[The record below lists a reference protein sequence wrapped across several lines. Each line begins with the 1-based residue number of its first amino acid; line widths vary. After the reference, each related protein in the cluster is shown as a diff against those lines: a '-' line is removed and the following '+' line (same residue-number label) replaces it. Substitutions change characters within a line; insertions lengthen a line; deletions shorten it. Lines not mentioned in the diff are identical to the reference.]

1 MVGRTLVDRGGTFTD
16 VVHLDANGHV
26 STMKVPS
33 DQAVVG
39 DLAEGALT
47 FGTTVATNAL
57 LEGKGKKVL
66 LLVTEGFEDLPSIGD
81 QSRPY
86 LFDSDRAWPT
96 PFTLEVRGVP
106 GRLDAEGNEL
116 EPTGAF
122 DATDFESHSI
132 AIVLLNSHRNGD
144 HERAYARF
152 FPGQDVV
159 LGHVT
164 SPLLGYLDRLETA
177 LVDAAITPVLRDSM
191 IRDKIGEEALAIR
204 SDGSLVKA
212 EALRA
217 PEAVLSGPAG
227 GILAVSAI
235 AKQAGFASAV
245 GLDMGGTSTDIC
257 RVDADQLPFCE
268 EVSRVAGVR
277 IRRPM
282 YEIETIAAGGGSIL
296 RSDGLRL
303 RVGPDSAGA
312 HPGPQCYGRGGPPT
326 LTDAVLEMNLLDETA
341 FDPPLNRQC
350 VELPGAAEEFVALA
364 RESMAHAVRKL
375 ALARGRDVRN
385 HALIAYGGAAGQH
398 AAKVAELLGITTVI
412 FHPCAAVLC
421 AYGQSLAVEE
431 EHRSQAVWSPLEDC
445 IHRLDDEFND
455 LRSRMS
461 AAGAPHFTVALRL
474 LGTDHALDI
483 PYGMGVSAAQ
493 LEDLFGQEHH
503 RRYGFTQSHGK
514 LEVVNLTCRVVGDR
528 STTPAIE
535 TDPWGLGTHTV
546 EGPEL
551 ITTHNTAIELPDGW
565 HASLRHGLLFL
576 KHVEVGSLPTLT
588 DRTPFG
594 VELWANRFASV
605 AEEGGEVL
613 RRLARSVNIR
623 RRLDFS
629 MGVFDEKG
637 RLVANAPHIPV
648 HLGSM
653 GHTVR
658 DLIENES
665 HLAPGQAWLT
675 NDPQAGGS
683 HLPDLT
689 VISPVKVSDRLF
701 FIASR
706 AHHVDIGGITAGSMP
721 PHSTCLA
728 HEGRV
733 YRREL
738 LKDGEGLKN
747 IQRLVRDSRQPD
759 TVQADLLAQ
768 IAANHHASRLLS
780 NLGTGNLLAFWMGIL
795 ADVADESIDDV
806 LRSVKRGRAFDVLGE
821 VPLRVSVSAV
831 DKRLRVDFSG
841 TGGPH
846 AGNLNA
852 PFAVVRAAILY
863 VLRVLAARDIPLNE
877 GTLRRLD
884 LVVPSPS
891 LLCPSPEA
899 AVVGG
904 NVETSQRLVDL
915 LLNAFGARASSQGT
929 MNNLVLSGDS
939 FSLYETIGGGLGATS
954 ERNGADGRQVHMTN
968 TRATDPEV
976 LEARFPL
983 RLRHFR
989 YRPGTGGAGRR
1000 HGGSGLSREFEV
1012 CGPTTAT
1019 LLATRRDHGAPGF
1032 AGGEAGATGE
1042 DSLCVGGRWK
1052 PWDGQEVTLQAG
1064 DRVRVQTPG
1073 GGGWGALDSD

>member
-1 MVGRTLVDRGGTFTD
+1 MVGRTHVDRGGTFTD
-16 VVHLDANGHV
+16 VVHLDADGQV

-39 DLAEGALT
+39 DLAEGDLT

-106 GRLDAEGNEL
+106 GRLDAEGHEL
-116 EPTGAF
+116 EPTGVF
-122 DATDFESHSI
+122 DATGFGAYSV
-132 AIVLLNSHRNGD
+132 AIVLLNSHRNGA
-144 HERAYARF
+144 HERAYAHF

-164 SPLLGYLDRLETA
+164 SPLLGYLGRLETA

-191 IRDKIGEEALAIR
+191 ARDKIGDGALAIR

-235 AKQAGFASAV
+235 AKQAGFESAV

-257 RVDADQLPFCE
+257 RVDADELPFCE

-326 LTDAVLEMNLLDETA
+326 LTDAVLALNLLDEMA
-341 FDPPLNRQC
+341 FEPPLTRGCIN
-350 VELPGAAEEFVALA
+350 LPGKAQEFVDLA
-364 RESMAHAVRKL
+364 RESIAHAVRRL
-375 ALARGRDVRN
+375 ALARGRDVRE

-398 AAKVAELLGITTVI
+398 AAKVAELLGIKTVI

-421 AYGQSLAVEE
+421 AYGQSLAAEE
-431 EHRSQAVWSPLEDC
+431 EHRSRAVWSPLEDC
-445 IHRLDDEFND
+445 IETLDDAFMG
-455 LRSRMS
+455 LRSEMS
-461 AAGAPHFTVALRL
+461 HAGEPHFTVALRL

-483 PYGMGVSAAQ
+483 PYRTGASAAQ
-493 LEDLFGQEHH
+493 LDELFAQEHH
-503 RRYGFTQSHGK
+503 RRYGFTQSQGK
-514 LEVVNLTCRVVGDR
+514 LEVVNLTCRVVGER
-528 STTPAIE
+528 SMAPMAE
-535 TDPWGLGTHTV
+535 TDPWGLGDQTV
-546 EGPEL
+546 HGPRL
-551 ITTHNTAIELPDGW
+551 LTTNNTAIELPDGW
-565 HASLRHGLLFL
+565 HACLRHGLLFL
-576 KHVEVGSLPTLT
+576 EHVELRIVPALME
-588 DRTPFG
+588 RTPFG

-629 MGVFDEKG
+629 MGVFDEQG
-637 RLVANAPHIPV
+637 HLVANAPHIPV

-658 DLIENES
+658 DLILNEPMLVS
-665 HLAPGQAWLT
+665 GQAWLT

-689 VISPVKVSDRLF
+689 VISPVQVSNHLF

-706 AHHVDIGGITAGSMP
+706 AHHVDVGGITAGSMP

-738 LKDGEGLKN
+738 LKDDAGLKN
-747 IQRLVRDSRQPD
+747 IQELVRDSRQPD
-759 TVQADLLAQ
+759 TVRADLQAQ
-768 IAANHHASRLLS
+768 IAANHHASRLLMD
-780 NLGTGNLLAFWMGIL
+780 LGTGDTLASWMRVL
-795 ADVADESIDDV
+795 ADVADESIEPV
-806 LRSVKRGRAFDVLGE
+806 LKSIQEGTASDTLGE
-821 VPLRVSVSAV
+821 VAIKVRVSTVGG
-831 DKRLRVDFSG
+831 RLLVDFSG

-846 AGNLNA
+846 TGNLNA
-852 PFAVVRAAILY
+852 PLAVVRAAILY
-863 VLRVLAARDIPLNE
+863 VLRVLAGREIPLNE

-891 LLCPSPEA
+891 LLCPSSEA

-915 LLNAFGARASSQGT
+915 LLRAFGARASSQGT

-939 FSLYETIGGGLGATS
+939 FSIYETIGGGLGATA
-954 ERNGADGRQVHMTN
+954 EHNGADGRQVHMTN

-989 YRPGTGGAGRR
+989 YRPGTGGKGFR
-1000 HGGSGLSREFEV
+1000 HGGVGLSREFEV
-1012 CGPTTAT
+1012 CVPATAT
-1019 LLATRRDHGAPGF
+1019 LLATRRQHGAPGF
-1032 AGGEAGATGE
+1032 AGGGAGAVGK
-1042 DSLCVGGRWK
+1042 DSICVAGNWES
-1052 PWDGQEVTLQAG
+1052 WDGREIALEAG